1 MITGCACVKE
11 GVGVANDVRMRL
23 SPPRSSPR
31 PSPGSSSRSPFRSS
45 SLLGRALVPF
55 VAAVALFGTAGSS
68 VAGAVEAC
76 GSVITAPLA
85 RPASADDPCPSTDP
99 VVCRIRVL
107 PMDEKV
113 EAQRTRMRY
122 HGLLE
127 DMRRTEAAMREAGV
141 TDEEIAREMVDMRN
155 QAKEI
160 TRAGMTPEEVRIL
173 EQRNVAKYGN
183 PLGPTADQLYVK
195 YGSWQ
200 QVIDASMRTSYAVD
214 RELSL
219 EYRPCPV

>member
-1 MITGCACVKE
+1 MAGMLPSTAF
-11 GVGVANDVRMRL
+11 VR
-23 SPPRSSPR
+23 
-31 PSPGSSSRSPFRSS
+31 
-45 SLLGRALVPF
+45 RALVPLL
-55 VAAVALFGTAGSS
+55 ASVALLTPAAAS
-68 VAGAVEAC
+68 VATAAEAC

-85 RPASADDPCPSTDP
+85 RPVAADDPCPSADP
-99 VVCRIRVL
+99 VVCRIRVM

-127 DMRRTEAAMREAGV
+127 DMHRTEADMREAGAS
-141 TDEEIAREMVDMRN
+141 DEEIAREMVDMRN

-160 TRAGMTPEEVRIL
+160 TRAGMTPEEVRVL
-173 EQRNVAKYGN
+173 EERNQAKYGN
-183 PLGPTADQLYVK
+183 PLGPTADQLYAK

-200 QVIDASMRTSYAVD
+200 KVTEASMRTSYAVD

>member
-1 MITGCACVKE
+1 MP
-11 GVGVANDVRMRL
+11 L
-23 SPPRSSPR
+23 SLPL
-31 PSPGSSSRSPFRSS
+31 SR
-45 SLLGRALVPF
+45 RALLPF
-55 VAAVALFGTAGSS
+55 VAGVALLATTSS
-68 VAGAVEAC
+68 TVAGAAEAC

-85 RPASADDPCPSTDP
+85 RPVSADDPCPSTDP

-122 HGLLE
+122 HELLE
-127 DMRRTEAAMREAGV
+127 DMHRTAADMRAAGA
-141 TDEEIAREMVDMRN
+141 TDEEIAREMVGMRN

-173 EQRNVAKYGN
+173 EERNIAKYGD
-183 PLGPTADQLYVK
+183 PLGPTADQLYAK

-200 QVIDASMRTSYAVD
+200 QVTDASMRTSYAVD

>member
-1 MITGCACVKE
+1 
-11 GVGVANDVRMRL
+11 MRTSTTPL
-23 SPPRSSPR
+23 R
-31 PSPGSSSRSPFRSS
+31 
-45 SLLGRALVPF
+45 RALVP
-55 VAAVALFGTAGSS
+55 VLAALALSATLAASSAAAV
-68 VAGAVEAC
+68 ERC

-85 RPASADDPCPSTDP
+85 APVSADDPCPSTDP

-107 PMDEKV
+107 PWGEKV

-127 DMRRTEAAMREAGV
+127 DMHRTAAAMREAGA
-141 TDEEIAREMVDMRN
+141 TDEEVARELVDMRN

-160 TRAGMTPEEVRIL
+160 TRAGMSPEEVRIL
-173 EQRNVAKYGN
+173 EERNTAKYGN
-183 PLGPTADQLYVK
+183 PLGPTADQLFAK

-200 QVIDASMRTSYAVD
+200 QVADASMRTSYAVD

-219 EYRPCPV
+219 EYHPCPV

>member
-1 MITGCACVKE
+1 
-11 GVGVANDVRMRL
+11 MRL
-23 SPPRSSPR
+23 SPSLPRR
-31 PSPGSSSRSPFRSS
+31 V
-45 SLLGRALVPF
+45 LVPF
-55 VAAVALFGTAGSS
+55 VAAVALLTTA
-68 VAGAVEAC
+68 AAAAADTAEAC

-85 RPASADDPCPSTDP
+85 PPVSADDPCPSTDP
-99 VVCRIRVL
+99 VVCRIRVM

-113 EAQRTRMRY
+113 EAQRTRIRY

-127 DMRRTEAAMREAGV
+127 SMHRTEADMRAAGA
-141 TDEEIAREMVDMRN
+141 TDEEIARELVDMRN

-173 EQRNVAKYGN
+173 EERNQAKYGN
-183 PLGPTADQLYVK
+183 PLGPTADQLYAK
-195 YGSWQ
+195 YGSWD
-200 QVIDASMRTSYAVD
+200 QVASAAMRTSYAVD

>member
-1 MITGCACVKE
+1 
-11 GVGVANDVRMRL
+11 MRIPTSL
-23 SPPRSSPR
+23 PR
-31 PSPGSSSRSPFRSS
+31 
-45 SLLGRALVPF
+45 RALLPL
-55 VAAVALFGTAGSS
+55 VAAVALLATAGSS
-68 VAGAVEAC
+68 VAIAGEAC

-85 RPASADDPCPSTDP
+85 RPVSADDPCPSADP

-113 EAQRTRMRY
+113 EAQRTRMQY
-122 HGLLE
+122 HELLE
-127 DMRRTEAAMREAGV
+127 DMHRTEANMREAGAS
-141 TDEEIAREMVDMRN
+141 DEEIARELVDMRN
-155 QAKEI
+155 QAKAI
-160 TRAGMTPEEVRIL
+160 TRAGMTEEEVRIL
-173 EQRNVAKYGN
+173 EERNMAKYGN

>member
-1 MITGCACVKE
+1 
-11 GVGVANDVRMRL
+11 MRL
-23 SPPRSSPR
+23 SPTLPRR
-31 PSPGSSSRSPFRSS
+31 V
-45 SLLGRALVPF
+45 LLPL
-55 VAAVALFGTAGSS
+55 VAAVALLATGGTTA
-68 VAGAVEAC
+68 VGAAEAC
-76 GSVITAPLA
+76 GSIITAPLA
-85 RPASADDPCPSTDP
+85 PPVPADDPCPSTDP

-113 EAQRTRMRY
+113 EAQRTRIRY
-122 HGLLE
+122 HDLLE
-127 DMRRTEAAMREAGV
+127 AMHRTEADMRAAGAS
-141 TDEEIAREMVDMRN
+141 DEEIARELVDMRN

-173 EQRNVAKYGN
+173 EERNTAKYGN

-200 QVIDASMRTSYAVD
+200 KVTDASMRTSYAVD
-214 RELSL
+214 RELAL